1 MRARTPTVLQMEAVE
16 CGAAALC
23 IVLAY
28 HGRFVPLEELR
39 AACGVS
45 RDGSKASNIVKAAKH
60 YGLIG
65 RGFRKEIGDL
75 KGMAPPFVVFWNFNH
90 FVVVEGFSGKW
101 VYLNDPGSGPR
112 KVSSD
117 EFDQSFTG
125 VVLTFEKTPEF
136 EKGGRKASLREALSR
151 RLRGNRISLLYVAL
165 ATLALVVPS
174 IALPVFSRVFV
185 DRILVGGLHDWL
197 RPLLIAMSLAAAAA
211 AAITW
216 LQQSALLKMEMS
228 LSLSG
233 SAQFFW
239 HVLRLPMEFFAQRDS
254 GDIGQR
260 VGINDTVAT
269 VLSGELATNVVG
281 MLLIGFYAALMFQYN
296 VTLTLVGIGIAAL
309 NMAALRYVSRK
320 RTDANRRLQQDRGK
334 LVGTSM
340 GGLLVIET
348 LKSSGSDDF
357 FARWAGFQAKV
368 FNAEQELNASSLA
381 LSGIPPILAALNG
394 AAIIGIGGVNVMDG
408 VLTMG
413 MLLAFQ
419 TLMLSFEEPV
429 NRVLGLGQRF
439 QELQA
444 DVARLDDVLRYKED
458 PNVDSAIDLNTP
470 GAVRRLDGNLDL
482 RAVTFGYSRLEKP
495 LIEGF
500 SLSLKPGQRV
510 AIVGAS
516 GSGKSTIAKLASGLY
531 APWAGEILYD
541 GRPRSSI
548 PRPVLNQAI
557 ALVDQDIFLFEGT
570 VRQNITMWDETVA
583 ERVIVEAARDACI
596 HDEINTRPG
605 GYEYQVQEGG
615 RNFSGGQRQRLEI
628 ARALVSNPKLLVLDE
643 GTSALD
649 PKTEKTIIDN
659 LHRRGCTCLIVAH
672 RLSTIRDCDEIIVL
686 SQGQVVE
693 RGTHED
699 MIKRDGPYARLVS
712 AG

>member
-1 MRARTPTVLQMEAVE
+1 MRVRTPTVLQMEAVE

-23 IVLAY
+23 IVLSW

-45 RDGSKASNIVKAAKH
+45 RDGSKASNIVRAAKN

-65 RGFRKEIGDL
+65 KGFRKELAAL
-75 KGMAPPFVVFWNFNH
+75 KDMPPPFIVFWNFNH
-90 FVVVEGFSGKW
+90 FLVVEGFGKKW
-101 VYLNDPGSGPR
+101 VWLNDPGSGPR
-112 KVSSD
+112 KVTWD

-125 VVLTFEKTPEF
+125 VVLTFEKAPDF
-136 EKGGRKASLREALSR
+136 RKGGKKASLRDALSR
-151 RLRGNRISLLYVAL
+151 RLRGNRIGLIYVVL
-165 ATLALVVPS
+165 ATLALVVPN

-185 DRILVGGLHDWL
+185 DRVLVGGLRDWL
-197 RPLLIAMSLAAAAA
+197 RPLLIAMSLAAAANA
-211 AAITW
+211 TLTW
-216 LQQSALLKMEMS
+216 LQQSALLKTEIS

-233 SAQFFW
+233 SARFFW

-260 VGINDTVAT
+260 VGINDTIAT

-296 VTLTLVGIGIAAL
+296 VPLTLIGIGIAAL
-309 NMAALRYVSRK
+309 NMMALRYVARK

-334 LVGTSM
+334 LMGTSM
-340 GGLLVIET
+340 GGLQAIET

-357 FARWAGFQAKV
+357 FARWAGYQAKV
-368 FNAEQELNASSLA
+368 FNAEQELSASSLA

-394 AAIIGIGGVNVMDG
+394 AAIIGIGGVGVMDG
-408 VLTMG
+408 ALTMG

-419 TLMLSFEEPV
+419 TMMTNFEEPV

-458 PNVDSAIDLNTP
+458 ANIESTVQLDTP
-470 GAVRRLDGNLDL
+470 GAPIRLDGRLDL
-482 RAVTFGYSRLEKP
+482 RDVTFGYSRLDKP

-500 SLSLKPGQRV
+500 HLSLKPGQRV
-510 AIVGAS
+510 AIVGSS
-516 GSGKSTIAKLASGLY
+516 GSGKSTVAKLVSGLY

-541 GRPRSSI
+541 GKPRNLI
-548 PRPVLNQAI
+548 PRAVLNQAV
-557 ALVDQDIFLFEGT
+557 AMVDQDVFLFEGT
-570 VRQNITMWDETVA
+570 IRQNLTMWDETIP

-596 HDEINTRPG
+596 HDDINTRPG
-605 GYEYQVQEGG
+605 GYEYAVQEGG

-649 PKTEKTIIDN
+649 PTTEKTVIDS

-686 SQGQVVE
+686 SSGQVVE
-693 RGTHED
+693 RGTHEE
-699 MIKRDGPYARLVS
+699 MMGRDGPYARLLS